1 MDNFTTFAAVA
12 AVVLVVAGAV
22 AATLIFGGYGLMLAA
37 FLAVGV
43 LLPSYDPDGKTDNI
57 TE

>member
-1 MDNFTTFAAVA
+1 MDKFTTCAAVA
-12 AVVLVVAGAV
+12 AVVLVLVGAV
-22 AATLIFGGYGLMLAA
+22 AATLIFGGYGLMLSA

-43 LLPSYDPDGKTDNI
+43 LLPSYDPDGKTGNI